1 MIPIISSKEKE
12 KLIALRRK
20 LSIQEGLVTKTSSHL
35 TEKVFG
41 EPLSPIEVVRT
52 ILQDVKENKD
62 EGVFKYNKAL
72 DGNHLFGMDLLVS
85 KDEIKKAYTAVD
97 PFFIKAIKK
106 AYKNIEAY
114 QKKIKYQ
121 SPKTIKNQGLSILLK
136 ITAIEKIGVY
146 IPGGAALY
154 PSSILMNVVPAKV
167 AGVQSV
173 TMVTPPSKEGKID
186 NHLLVAA
193 DICGVD
199 TIYKV
204 GGVQAL
210 AALAFGT
217 ETIDPVYKIVG
228 PGNLFVA
235 LAKKE
240 LYGYVD
246 IDMVAG
252 PSEILIIADDTANPE
267 FLAYDLMAQA
277 EHYPGSALLL
287 TTSKKLALKVQE
299 AIEKNIVSLE
309 REDKIRED
317 LKLYSYIVV
326 TENEQENIE
335 LCNEMAPEHLEI
347 IVKNSAAL
355 AKKIKNAGAI
365 FLGNYTPVALGDYFA
380 GPSHTLPTSGTAKFF
395 SGVNVNDFLKTT
407 AIIESNKKYLNQN
420 SALIESIAKV
430 EGLVAHKASLKI
442 RKK

>member
-1 MIPIISSKEKE
+1 MISIISSKEKE

-20 LSIQEGLVTKTSSHL
+20 LSIQEGLVTKSSSRL
-35 TEKVFG
+35 TEEVFG

-52 ILQDVKENKD
+52 ILQDVKDKKD

-72 DGNHLFGMDLLVS
+72 DGNHLFGRDLLVS
-85 KDEIKKAYTAVD
+85 KDEIQEAYKTVD
-97 PFFIKAIKK
+97 PFFIKAVKM
-106 AYKNIEAY
+106 AYKNIESY

-121 SPKTIKNQGLSILLK
+121 FAKTIKNQGLSISLK

-186 NHLLVAA
+186 DHLLVVA
-193 DICGVD
+193 DICGVNS
-199 TIYKV
+199 IYKV

-277 EHYPGSALLL
+277 EHYPGSALLF
-287 TTSKKLALKVQE
+287 TTSKKLAVKVQS

-317 LKLYSYIVV
+317 LELYSYIVV
-326 TENEQENIE
+326 TENEQENID

-347 IVKNSAAL
+347 VVKNSVAL

-395 SGVNVNDFLKTT
+395 SGVNVNDFIKTT

-420 SALIESIAKV
+420 SALIESIANV
-430 EGLVAHKASLKI
+430 EGLVAHRASLEV